1 MGAQLEPARPPPATA
16 AAVPTTQTS
25 AATSTSR
32 VSTPRIFVHRVGRVP
47 PLNRNRDRVTLAR
60 MRPAAER
67 RWLILAIVGA
77 AFFMT
82 ILDVA
87 IVNVALPSV
96 ERDLKVDETTVQ
108 WVLIAYAITFGGFLL
123 LGGRMADLLG
133 RKRVFLGGL
142 VLFTA
147 ASLVCGLANEIGVLI
162 GARAVQGIGAAIISP
177 AALSIVTTTFEEGAE
192 RNKALG
198 IWGALGGSGAAAG
211 VLFGGIIVKYLGWEW
226 IFFVNV
232 PVGALVFGLAPP
244 FVPESRADLGHRRF
258 DLAGAVTVT
267 GGLALLVYAIS
278 KAPDVGW
285 SSARTI
291 LLLLLSVAIL
301 ATFVLIELRSRSPLM
316 PFRIFRIRSLLA
328 ANVVGFLL
336 GAVIFANFLVLT
348 LYVQQ
353 VLGWSALKTGVT
365 FLATAGTTVI
375 WAGVA
380 QALTTR
386 FGPRPVI
393 VAGLL
398 VLASSMLWYTQLSVH
413 GHFWPNLLPPYLIFA
428 LGLAFSFVPV
438 TIAALAQVEAADA
451 GLASGLINTNQQI
464 GGAIGVAI
472 ASTIF
477 NSYVNSNLKPTVS
490 SGGSVEQVFTTGYQ
504 HAFWALIALALLG
517 ALLAFVMLRGTK
529 ESVAAEAPQTA

>member
-1 MGAQLEPARPPPATA
+1 MSPG
-16 AAVPTTQTS
+16 S
-25 AATSTSR
+25 
-32 VSTPRIFVHRVGRVP
+32 
-47 PLNRNRDRVTLAR
+47 D
-60 MRPAAER
+60 R

-82 ILDVA
+82 VLDVA
-87 IVNVALPSV
+87 IVNVAIPSIQT
-96 ERDLKVDETTVQ
+96 DLNVTETTVQ

-133 RKRVFLGGL
+133 RKRIFLVGL
-142 VLFTA
+142 VLFIV
-147 ASLVCGLANEIGVLI
+147 ASLVCGLANNISVLI
-162 GARAVQGIGAAIISP
+162 GARAVQGVGAAIISP

-211 VLFGGIIVKYLGWEW
+211 VLIGGILTQYLGWEW

-232 PVGALVFGLAPP
+232 PVGALVLALALP
-244 FVPESRADLGHRRF
+244 FVPESRAELGHHRF
-258 DLAGAVTVT
+258 DVAGAVTVT

-285 SSARTI
+285 GSAQTI
-291 LLLLLSVAIL
+291 LLLLASIAIL
-301 ATFVLIELRSRSPLM
+301 AVFVLIERRSSAPLV
-316 PFRIFRIRSLLA
+316 PFRIFQIRPVLG

-353 VLGWSALKTGVT
+353 VLGWSAVKTGVT
-365 FLATAGTTVI
+365 FLATAGTVVI

-386 FGPRPVI
+386 YGPRPVI
-393 VAGLL
+393 TMGMLI
-398 VLASSMLWYTQLSVH
+398 LAAAMAWYTQLPVD
-413 GHFWPNLLPPYLIFA
+413 GHFWPDLLPPYLIFA
-428 LGLAFSFVPV
+428 LGLAFGFVPV
-438 TIAALAQVEAADA
+438 TIAALSQVAPSDA
-451 GLASGLINTNQQI
+451 GLASGLINTSQQI

-472 ASTIF
+472 ASTVF
-477 NSYVNSNLKPTVS
+477 TSYVNSNLQPTLR
-490 SGGSVEQVFTTGYQ
+490 SGGSAAQVITTGYQ

-517 ALLAFVMLRGTK
+517 AVLAFVLLRGTK
-529 ESVAAEAPQTA
+529 VEAPEGEPAQAAA

>member
-1 MGAQLEPARPPPATA
+1 M
-16 AAVPTTQTS
+16 TT
-25 AATSTSR
+25 
-32 VSTPRIFVHRVGRVP
+32 G
-47 PLNRNRDRVTLAR
+47 D
-60 MRPAAER
+60 R
-67 RWLILAIVGA
+67 RWLTLGIVGA

-87 IVNVALPSV
+87 IVNVALPSI
-96 ERDLKVDETTVQ
+96 EKDLNVSETTVQ

-133 RKRVFLGGL
+133 RRRIFLAGL
-142 VLFTA
+142 VLFTL
-147 ASLVCGLANEIGVLI
+147 ASLTCGLASSAGVLI
-162 GARAVQGIGAAIISP
+162 ASRAVQGLGAAIISP
-177 AALSIVTTTFEEGAE
+177 AALSIVTTTFHEGAE

-211 VLFGGIIVKYLGWEW
+211 VLFGGIITKYLGWQW
-226 IFFVNV
+226 IFYVNV
-232 PVGALVFGLAPP
+232 PVGAIVFGLALP

-258 DLAGAVTVT
+258 DAAGAITVT

-285 SSARTI
+285 GSARTI
-291 LLLLLSVAIL
+291 LLLIASVAIL
-301 ATFVLIELRSRSPLM
+301 AVFVVIERRSSAPLM

-328 ANVVGFLL
+328 ANIVGFLL

-393 VAGLL
+393 VVGLL
-398 VLASSMLWYTQLSVH
+398 VLALSMGWYTQIPVD
-413 GHFWPNLLPPYLIFA
+413 GHFWPDLLPPYLIFA

-438 TIAALAQVEAADA
+438 TIAALARVAPEDA

-464 GGAIGVAI
+464 GGAIGVAL

-477 NSYVNSNLKPTVS
+477 VS
-490 SGGSVEQVFTTGYQ
+490 SAKSLLKTGHSPAEAFTSGYQ
-504 HAFWALIALALLG
+504 DAFWALIGLAVLG
-517 ALLAFVMLRGTK
+517 AILAFVMLRGT
-529 ESVAAEAPQTA
+529 EAPVPEAQAETA